1 MNPPRGRLRLVEGGP
16 AAAPSPAHAF
26 EFAVLG
32 IGVVLASIAIA
43 SLPDALHELGRF
55 QLLTLIAFVFYGLA
69 LARLERYARLPHVGL
84 VVLVVALASR
94 AALVPA
100 PPSLSGD
107 IHRYRWE
114 GRVLAHGGDPWRHA
128 PDDPALA
135 PLRDRDAWPR
145 INHPHLAAI
154 YPPLAIAGFALV
166 TRVSDTVWAMKT
178 WIALH
183 DLVLVAVL
191 LAWLARSGRSPAAA
205 LAYAW
210 NPLVLVE
217 YAGMGHNDPT
227 ALLPL
232 GIAFALRERRPVVS
246 ALAFSAAALTK
257 LAPLLALPFLMRAW
271 PWRAR
276 LVAAVA
282 LLPGLAWYAFATGG
296 TRSGLAAYWTSW
308 RNNESLFAVLERIA
322 GGFTGARIAGL
333 LVIAAV
339 AVWAWHRATS
349 PEHGTRRVSQAALL
363 VSPVLHPWYLG
374 WVLLYEPLR
383 ISWPWIVLSG
393 TVVLNYGVLSPPAE
407 GGGFHLPLAWRAV
420 EYGVPAL
427 VAVAVARRRGAR
439 AGEAV

>member
-1 MNPPRGRLRLVEGGP
+1 MDPPRLRLVEGGP
-16 AAAPSPAHAF
+16 AAAPSLPHAF
-26 EFAVLG
+26 EFAALG
-32 IGVVLASIAIA
+32 IGVVLASMAIA

-69 LARLERYARLPHVGL
+69 LARLDRYARLPHVGL
-84 VVLVVALASR
+84 VVFVVALASR

-107 IHRYRWE
+107 IHRYQWE

-135 PLRDRDAWPR
+135 PLRDRVGWPR

-154 YPPLAIAGFALV
+154 YPPLAVAGFALV
-166 TRVSDTVWAMKT
+166 TRVSDTVRAMKT

-191 LAWLARSGRSPAAA
+191 LAWLARSGRSPVAA

-232 GIAFALRERRPVVS
+232 ALAFAWRDKRPTAS
-246 ALAFSAAALTK
+246 ALAFAAAVLTK
-257 LAPLLALPFLMRAW
+257 LAPLLALPFLLRAW

-276 LVAAVA
+276 LAAAAV
-282 LLPGLAWYAFATGG
+282 LVPGLAWFVLATRGAN
-296 TRSGLAAYWTSW
+296 SGLTAYGSSW
-308 RNNESLFAVLERIA
+308 RNNESLFAVLERLT
-322 GGFTGARIAGL
+322 GGDMGARIAGVI
-333 LVIAAV
+333 VIAIA
-339 AVWAWHRATS
+339 AAWAWRRALAPERAT
-349 PEHGTRRVSQAALL
+349 RVLAQVATL
-363 VSPVLHPWYLG
+363 VTPVLHPWYLG

-383 ISWPWIVLSG
+383 TSWPWIVLSC
-393 TVVLNYGVLSPPAE
+393 TAFLNYGVFAPPREGGAFHLSP
-407 GGGFHLPLAWRAV
+407 AWRAV
-420 EYGVPAL
+420 EYGVPAV
-427 VAVAVARRRGAR
+427 VAIVLAVRAR
-439 AGEAV
+439 ARPREVA